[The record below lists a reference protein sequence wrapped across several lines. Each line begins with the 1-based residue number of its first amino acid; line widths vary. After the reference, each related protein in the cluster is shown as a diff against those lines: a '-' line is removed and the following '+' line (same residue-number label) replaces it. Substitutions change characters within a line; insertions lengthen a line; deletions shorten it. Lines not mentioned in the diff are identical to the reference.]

1 MKKVLLLSFMAG
13 IALHAQAQ
21 SDVRLGIKAGATLSS
36 FSGGDVSDA
45 KYKFG
50 FNGGLTANFGINDRL
65 SFQPELLYS
74 MKGVKG
80 EDSETLNMGGDIYSS
95 SEKVSVTLHYIDI
108 PLLFKLN
115 SNQLFFEAGP
125 QLGFIAGQKTTDEG
139 TITYTRGGSTTTQN
153 FSRSSTSTDGLR
165 KVDVGYVLGVGYQ
178 LSEDVSLGLRYNGGF
193 TSIDKDGNAKAHN
206 SAFQLQLGYLF
217 AK

>member
-1 MKKVLLLSFMAG
+1 MKKALLLSLMTG
-13 IALHAQAQ
+13 MALHAQAQ

-74 MKGVKG
+74 MKGVRG
-80 EDSETLNMGGDIYSS
+80 EDSGTTSMGGVVYSS
-95 SEKVSVTLHYIDI
+95 SEKVNITLHYIDV
-108 PLLFKLN
+108 PLLLKLN
-115 SNQLFFEAGP
+115 SNQLFFEVGP
-125 QLGFIAGQKTTDEG
+125 QLGFLAGQKTTDEG
-139 TITYTRGGSTTTQN
+139 TVTYTSGGSTTTQK
-153 FSRSSTSTDGLR
+153 FSESSTSTDGLR
-165 KVDVGYVLGVGYQ
+165 KVDIGYVLGVGYQ
-178 LSEDVSLGLRYNGGF
+178 ISEDVSLGLRYNGGF
-193 TSIDKDGNAKAHN
+193 TSLDKDGDAKAHN
-206 SAFQLQLGYLF
+206 SAFQLQVGYLF